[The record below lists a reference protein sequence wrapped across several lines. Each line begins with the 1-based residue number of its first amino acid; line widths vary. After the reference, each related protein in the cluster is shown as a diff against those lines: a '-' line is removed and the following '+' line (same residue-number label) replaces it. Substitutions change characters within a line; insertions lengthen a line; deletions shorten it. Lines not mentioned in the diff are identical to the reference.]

1 MSLKQTI
8 RPWLNRWGVD
18 LVAHHPSVGRAAL
31 HWAKPPVDP
40 AAPPL
45 VAAGKHPVPVHQI
58 YITDDGGRELPP
70 FLRMATATV
79 APSIP
84 RAEHRIHTRSDLRDW
99 IASEYGLAMQRAFD
113 KLRPY
118 AYQADLARYLLL
130 YRLGG
135 WYFDISIRLMMAFD
149 VPPEVDLVVFAENP
163 AHSGLSYGC
172 NNAIIYARA
181 GSPVLAQTIETCYS
195 NIQREHYGKNPLYP
209 TGPACLGRAVA
220 QHDEDLQI
228 ILGVFTDLTPA
239 FERKT
244 KGFVLPDGQLFA
256 LYKPN
261 NGAGRLSDV
270 GVVGSNDYP
279 GFFARRQI
287 YDRSIELPDWPGLP
301 PVPAPHVADRTPA

>member
-1 MSLKQTI
+1 MLKQTV
-8 RPWLNRWGVD
+8 RRWLNRWGWD
-18 LVAHHPSVGRAAL
+18 LVAHDPSVGRAAVQ
-31 HWAKPPVDP
+31 WAKPAADPVTPEPCGKRDDP
-40 AAPPL
+40 M
-45 VAAGKHPVPVHQI
+45 PVHQI
-58 YITDDGGRELPP
+58 YITDDGGRDLPA

-84 RAEHRIHTRSDLRDW
+84 RAVHRIHTRADLREW
-99 IASEYGLAMQRAFD
+99 IASEYGAHMLRAFD

-130 YRLGG
+130 YRFGG
-135 WYFDISIRLMMAFD
+135 WYFDISIRLMTVFD

-163 AHSGLSYGC
+163 AHSGMAYGC

-181 GSPVLAQTIETCYS
+181 GSPVLAQTIETCYR
-195 NIQREHYGKNPLYP
+195 NIQAEHYGKNPLYP

-220 QHDEDLQI
+220 QHDEQLQI
-228 ILGVFTDLTPA
+228 IMGVFTDLTPA

-270 GVVGSNDYP
+270 GVVGCNDYP
-279 GFFARRQI
+279 GFFASRQI
-287 YDRSIELPDWPGLP
+287 YDRDLELPDWTGLP
-301 PVPAPHVADRTPA
+301 AANQAHEGSQVHA